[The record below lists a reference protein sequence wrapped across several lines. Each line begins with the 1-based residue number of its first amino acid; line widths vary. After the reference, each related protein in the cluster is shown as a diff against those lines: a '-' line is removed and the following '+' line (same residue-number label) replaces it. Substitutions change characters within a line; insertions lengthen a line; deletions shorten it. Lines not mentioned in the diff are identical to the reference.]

1 MTMNKKDG
9 KKIMQTT
16 TEKTSSWQNDYL
28 RRWQKGKKVSV
39 SQTVLDSLQIRFDG
53 EILLNE
59 PMAGHTYIKIGG
71 PADVFLKPKS
81 VEAIVY
87 AVKLAQENALPLYF
101 HGWGANTLVKDG
113 GLRGLVLCAY
123 DVMKEYRILSDT
135 EDFVDIEADAGLHFS
150 RMVHLAREA
159 GAIDFAAFA
168 GIPGSVGG
176 LVAMN
181 AGTREREIKDVLRSV
196 TVIEKTGELKTI
208 SREEL
213 EFSYRTLKLPRGT
226 FILKALFRLEKTASR
241 EDVEAEI
248 KRFQK
253 RRVDTQPLDYPNL
266 GSIFKNP
273 IPAHKKELGT
283 SAGRLIEEAELKNV
297 RIGGARISPKHANF
311 IINEGG
317 ASAHDVIS
325 LINLIKDK
333 VKATSGVM
341 LETEIKIVGEELHD
355 NT

>member
-1 MTMNKKDG
+1 MKMDKK
-9 KKIMQTT
+9 
-16 TEKTSSWQNDYL
+16 TEISSWQGDYL

-39 SQTVLDSLQIRFDG
+39 PQAVLDALQMRFDG
-53 EILLNE
+53 EVLLNE
-59 PMAGHTYIKIGG
+59 PMAQHTYIKIGG
-71 PADVFLKPKS
+71 PADVFLKPKT
-81 VEAIVY
+81 VDAIVY
-87 AVKLAQENALPLYF
+87 AVKLAQEHILPLSF

-113 GLRGLVLCAY
+113 GVRGFVLCVY
-123 DVMKEYRILSDT
+123 DVMKEHRVVADT
-135 EDFVDIEADAGLHFS
+135 EDYVDIEADAGLNFS
-150 RMVHLAREA
+150 RLVHLSREA

-196 TVIEKTGELKTI
+196 TIIEKTGELKTI
-208 SREEL
+208 SREDL
-213 EFSYRTLKLPRGT
+213 DFAYRSLKLPRST
-226 FILKALFRLEKTASR
+226 FILKAQFRLEKNASR

-273 IPAHKKELGT
+273 VPSHKKELAP
-283 SAGRLIEEAELKNV
+283 SAGRLIEESGLKNV

-317 ASAHDVIS
+317 ATAQDVIS

-333 VKATSGVM
+333 VKAIHGIV
-341 LETEIKIVGEELHD
+341 LETEIKIVGEEAHD
-355 NT
+355 NA

>member
-1 MTMNKKDG
+1 MSKKDG
-9 KKIMQTT
+9 KTDMQTT
-16 TEKTSSWQNDYL
+16 QDVSSWQNDYL

-39 SQTVLDSLQIRFDG
+39 PQIVLDELQIRFDG

-59 PMAGHTYIKIGG
+59 PMSQHTYIKIGG
-71 PADVFLKPKS
+71 PADVFLKPKT
-81 VEAIVY
+81 VDAVAH
-87 AVKLAQENALPLYF
+87 AVKLSQENGLPLYF

-113 GLRGLVLCAY
+113 GVRGLVLCAY
-123 DVMKEYRILSDT
+123 DVIKEHRVIGETDDY
-135 EDFVDIEADAGLHFS
+135 VDIEADAGLNFS
-150 RMVHLAREA
+150 RIVHLSREA

-196 TVIEKTGELKTI
+196 TVIEKTGEVKII
-208 SREEL
+208 SRENL
-213 EFSYRTLKLPRGT
+213 DFTYRSLKLPRST
-226 FILKALFRLEKTASR
+226 YILKALFRLEKNASR

-273 IPAHKKELGT
+273 VPIHKNELVA
-283 SAGRLIEEAELKNV
+283 SAGRLIEEAGLKNV

-317 ASAHDVIS
+317 ATAHDVIS

-333 VKATSGVM
+333 VKATSGTV
-341 LETEIKIVGEELHD
+341 LETEIKIIGEETNGHA
-355 NT
+355 